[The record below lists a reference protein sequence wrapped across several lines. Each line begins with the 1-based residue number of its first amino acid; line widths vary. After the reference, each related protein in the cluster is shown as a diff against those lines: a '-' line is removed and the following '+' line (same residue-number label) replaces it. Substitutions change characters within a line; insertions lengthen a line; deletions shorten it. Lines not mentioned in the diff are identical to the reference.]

1 MKNSLA
7 TSLSLLLLAPYA
19 HAKIVNVSNDAEY
32 NEQVLQ
38 SEKPC
43 VVKFA
48 ADWCG
53 VCQGVKKP
61 YEELADEEDLDH
73 VQFVHVD
80 IDQASDLSKKHGVVG
95 VPTFIFIIE
104 GNKIDEQVGVQDMDA
119 FKGNMREDVY
129 KKFPKTT
136 ETNIDA
142 QKSDKDRLEEA
153 VEKQEREAQAHN
165 ILDSIIDFIKWIA
178 ISIIVAI
185 QYVIDVIKGLFSK

>member
-1 MKNSLA
+1 MKNSLVA
-7 TSLSLLLLAPYA
+7 SLSLLLLAPSA
-19 HAKIVNVSNDAEY
+19 HAKLVNVSNDAEY

-61 YEELADEEDLDH
+61 YEELADEEDLGH

-80 IDQASDLSKKHGVVG
+80 VDQASDLSKKHGVVG
-95 VPTFIFIIE
+95 VPTFIFIID
-104 GNKIDEQVGVQDMDA
+104 GNKIDEQVGVQDMDG
-119 FKGNMREDVY
+119 FKGNMREDLN
-129 KKFPKTT
+129 KKFPKTI

-153 VEKQEREAQAHN
+153 VKKQEREAQAQN
-165 ILDSIIDFIKWIA
+165 ILDTIIDFIKWIA

-185 QYVIDVIKGLFSK
+185 QYVIDAIKGLFNK

>member
-1 MKNSLA
+1 MKISQIA
-7 TSLSLLLLAPYA
+7 SLSLLLLAPYSL
-19 HAKIVNVSNDAEY
+19 AKLVNVSNDAEFD
-32 NEQVLQ
+32 EHVLQ
-38 SEKPC
+38 SDKPC

-61 YEELADEEDLDH
+61 FEELADEEDLGH

-119 FKGNMREDVY
+119 FKGDMREDVN
-129 KKFPKTT
+129 KKFPKTI

-142 QKSDKDRLEEA
+142 NKSDRDRLEEY
-153 VEKQEREAQAHN
+153 KNQKDREAQAHN

-178 ISIIVAI
+178 LSIIVAF
-185 QYVIDVIKGLFSK
+185 QYVIDAIKGLFNR

>member
-165 ILDSIIDFIKWIA
+165 ILDTIIDFIKWIA
-178 ISIIVAI
+178 ISIIIAI
-185 QYVIDVIKGLFSK
+185 QYIIDAIKGLFSK

>member
-1 MKNSLA
+1 MKNSLF
-7 TSLSLLLLAPYA
+7 TSLSLLLLAPYS
-19 HAKIVNVSNDAEY
+19 HAKLVNVSNETEY

-38 SEKPC
+38 CKKPC

-61 YEELADEEDLDH
+61 YEELADEEDLGH
-73 VQFVHVD
+73 VQFVQVN
-80 IDQASDLSKKHGVVG
+80 IDQASDLSKKNGVVG

-136 ETNIDA
+136 QTNIDA

-153 VEKQEREAQAHN
+153 VKKQEREAQAQN
-165 ILDSIIDFIKWIA
+165 IFDTIIDFIKWIG
-178 ISIIVAI
+178 ISIIMAI
-185 QYVIDVIKGLFSK
+185 QYAVDAIKGLFAK